1 MTVQQCSSLQ
11 KYSFEICDFF
21 MQHESESA
29 FFHVPSD
36 IMKINFKINFFLSF
50 LLENRKK
57 DKTYSEK
64 N

>member
-1 MTVQQCSSLQ
+1 
-11 KYSFEICDFF
+11 

-29 FFHVPSD
+29 FFHVPSG